1 MDMEKR
7 TLLAIVI
14 SIVIMLGWYQFV
26 APPAKQNTNKTTKA
40 SAQQPA
46 AVQTPAVL
54 NAAPATG
61 VTTPAPVAA
70 AAAKR
75 ITVET
80 PLYIATFDSKG
91 ASLTSLKLKRY
102 RQTMAKESAL
112 VDLIKTPM
120 PHVSLNGFDDRTA
133 VFATNAPEN
142 LEVKAGVSEIS
153 FETLL
158 PSGLRLRKVY
168 SLNAKDYLLGF
179 RTEYVNAGAAALKL
193 DPQIGVMAS
202 YPLSEKTS
210 RYYFEGPVVLKN
222 GKELAELKLKS
233 LKEIGLN
240 RDHQGAVN
248 WFGYEDKYFLQ
259 ALIVDKPVAANVQVS
274 RSDDRYVASTY
285 TTKTFNLGQGQ
296 QAAQSFH
303 LFVGPKE
310 WTTLKQSG
318 YSLKKA
324 LSFGSFIDIF
334 AKPLLV
340 SMNWINTYVNSYGW
354 SIIILT
360 FFIKLLLY
368 PLSLKS
374 FKSMKELQ
382 KVQPIMKELQE
393 KYKDDRQRLNQEMM
407 QLYQTHQINPM
418 GGCLPLLLQMP
429 ILFALYRVF
438 YAAIELRHVPFHV
451 FGTWLPD
458 LSTKDPYYI
467 LPVLMTVTMFIQ
479 QKMTPTAGDATQ
491 QKIMLYTM
499 PLMMLLISYNLP
511 SGLIL
516 YWFVSNILSIAQQA
530 WINRVHA

>member
-7 TLLAIVI
+7 TLLAVVL
-14 SIVIMLGWYQFV
+14 SIVIMLGWYQFF
-26 APPAKQNTNKTTKA
+26 APTPPKQNAPTTKTI
-40 SAQQPA
+40 
-46 AVQTPAVL
+46 VQTPA
-54 NAAPATG
+54 AAPTTAPATASL
-61 VTTPAPVAA
+61 TAPAPAVADR
-70 AAAKR
+70 KL
-75 ITVET
+75 TVES
-80 PLYIATFDSKG
+80 PLYIATFDTRG
-91 ASLTSLKLKRY
+91 ANLVSLKLKRY
-102 RQTMAKESAL
+102 KQTMDKNSPL
-112 VDLIKTPM
+112 VDVVKAPM
-120 PHVSLNGFDDRTA
+120 PHVSLEGGFDDRAAQFTTA
-133 VFATNAPEN
+133 APDKLNIASGQTE
-142 LEVKAGVSEIS
+142 LA
-153 FETLL
+153 FETTL
-158 PSGLRLRKVY
+158 PSGLKLRKVFT
-168 SLNAKDYLLGF
+168 LNAKDYLLGF
-179 RTEYVNAGAAALKL
+179 RTEYVNAGAVPLKVN
-193 DPQIGVMAS
+193 PQVAMAAS
-202 YPLSEKTS
+202 YPLDEKVS
-210 RYYFEGPVVLKN
+210 RYYFEGPIVLKDTT
-222 GKELAELKLKS
+222 KLDELKLKS
-233 LKEIGLN
+233 IKEVGTS
-240 RDHQGAVN
+240 RDHEGAVD
-248 WFGYEDKYFLQ
+248 WFGYADKYFLR
-259 ALIVDKPVAANVQVS
+259 ALIVDKPVAANVQVK
-274 RSDDRYVASTY
+274 RSDERLVVSAYSVKPFSLGPNKQVAQT
-285 TTKTFNLGQGQ
+285 
-296 QAAQSFH
+296 FH
-303 LFVGPKE
+303 LFMGPKE

-318 YSLKKA
+318 YSLSKA

-340 SMNWINTYVNSYGW
+340 SMNWINKFVHSYGL

-360 FFIKLLLY
+360 FFIKILLY

-393 KYKDDRQRLNQEMM
+393 KYKEDRQRLNQEMM
-407 QLYQTHQINPM
+407 QLYKEHNINPM

-467 LPVLMTVTMFIQ
+467 LPVLMTLTMFIQ